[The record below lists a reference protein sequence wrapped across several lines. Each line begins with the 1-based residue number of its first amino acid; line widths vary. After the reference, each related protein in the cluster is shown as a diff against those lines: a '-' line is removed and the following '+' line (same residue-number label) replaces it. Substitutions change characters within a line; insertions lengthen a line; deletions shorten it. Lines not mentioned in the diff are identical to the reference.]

1 MSGTKKTKVFILYDH
16 PLFGLGLERLF
27 EQEKGIEVVGAAA
40 RSQNPLEQLRALR
53 PDVIM
58 VEGAEPS
65 LGPSLW
71 DVLKEDLPGRVIS
84 VDLDEDQATV
94 YTTRRLP
101 AAQVA
106 DLVKAM
112 RAGGRPGRDRRR
124 RTP

>member
-1 MSGTKKTKVFILYDH
+1 MEMKKVKVFILYDH
-16 PLFGLGLERLF
+16 PLFGLGLERLL
-27 EQEKGIEVVGAAA
+27 EQERGIEVVGAAA
-40 RSQNPLEQLRALR
+40 RSQNPLEQIRALR
-53 PDVIM
+53 PDVVM

-101 AAQVA
+101 AAQVE
-106 DLVKAM
+106 DLVKAV
-112 RAGGRPGRDRRR
+112 RSGGRSGRGTRKGK
-124 RTP
+124 P